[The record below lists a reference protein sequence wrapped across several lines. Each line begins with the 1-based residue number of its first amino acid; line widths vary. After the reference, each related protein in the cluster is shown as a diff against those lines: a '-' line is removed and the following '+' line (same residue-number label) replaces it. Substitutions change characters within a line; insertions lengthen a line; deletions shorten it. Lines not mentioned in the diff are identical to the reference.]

1 MSRETLGPGWEWLQ
15 EAAGSLCSVPAAAD
29 VGPSLRAEASCC
41 PTTAPRY
48 RLWLLPPAG
57 GGPGPSTTAV
67 SLQALRMSDGIL
79 SKAAT
84 MEIPISSNGDTS
96 SLPEDDG
103 LEQVRSSGTPG
114 GVWAVP
120 GLCRLCLS
128 APCAPLPPRTC
139 SR

>member
-1 MSRETLGPGWEWLQ
+1 M
-15 EAAGSLCSVPAAAD
+15 
-29 VGPSLRAEASCC
+29 
-41 PTTAPRY
+41 
-48 RLWLLPPAG
+48 
-57 GGPGPSTTAV
+57 

-103 LEQVRSSGTPG
+103 LEQVCGAGDPRAVFG
-114 GVWAVP
+114 AVP
-120 GLCRLCLS
+120 GLCCLCIS

>member
-1 MSRETLGPGWEWLQ
+1 MPWPG
-15 EAAGSLCSVPAAAD
+15 GS
-29 VGPSLRAEASCC
+29 
-41 PTTAPRY
+41 
-48 RLWLLPPAG
+48 
-57 GGPGPSTTAV
+57 PGPSIASV

-103 LEQVRSSGTPG
+103 LEQVWEPQ
-114 GVWAVP
+114 GVLGAVP
-120 GLCRLCLS
+120 GLCCLCIS